1 MNLMLTNNHV
11 LTILHSLVGNGSF
24 LIPSPGRGALELC
37 VGREGFIQ
45 LCYDRDISLKPL
57 PTPSQGR
64 KSHYPTLFSLST
76 MTASKSLTLRPAF
89 L

>member
-1 MNLMLTNNHV
+1 MNLMLTDSHV
-11 LTILHSLVGNGSF
+11 LTILHPLVGNGSF

-45 LCYDRDISLKPL
+45 FCYDMDISLKPL

-64 KSHYPTLFSLST
+64 ESHYPMPFSLST
-76 MTASKSLTLRPAF
+76 MTASKSLTRRPVF